1 MCVETWGMCRVKSLR
16 TVLVHCTRE
25 AVGSVSVPQNQF
37 VISASYDLSLFPLH
51 WPFIKDMG
59 KGMVLRE

>member
-37 VISASYDLSLFPLH
+37 VISACYDLRFFPLH